1 MNVNINIDCEMDDL
15 DKKLLTK
22 INKLVDEGKQ
32 NGLEIIRKMTA
43 DKIKNNLTKYN
54 IPNETVSSMVVVA
67 TENGVHVSVGGADLL
82 YVEYGTGIVGSSDP
96 HPDPTAVGWRYDI
109 NNHGKAGW
117 WYPTTMSDTNP
128 TKKET
133 SDGGFIAWSAGVR
146 ARPFMFDTW
155 VWLSLNANSI
165 LTKSITDSLK
175 KLT

>member
-1 MNVNINIDCEMDDL
+1 MKVDINIECGLDGL

-32 NGLEIIRKMTA
+32 NGLETIRKMTE
-43 DKIKNNLTKYN
+43 DKIQNNLTKYN

-67 TENGVHVSVGGADLL
+67 TENGVHVSVGGEDLL

-96 HPDPTAVGWRYDI
+96 HPDPTSVGWRYDI
-109 NNHGKAGW
+109 NNHGEAGW
-117 WYPTTMSDTNP
+117 WYPTTADDTNP
-128 TKKET
+128 TKKEV
-133 SDGGFIAWSAGVR
+133 SGGFIAWSAGVR

-155 VWLSLNANSI
+155 LWLSLNANSI
-165 LTKSITDSLK
+165 LTKAIADSLK